1 MEDNTIKL
9 MEMRIAELE
18 TLVKFQQSLMWGADA
33 SEDIA
38 SVQATA
44 DSMSEMMLESYRKE
58 VEYLRARAR
67 VAYEEIDILKERKQ
81 ELERTIL
88 SQAIELSYVRGLM
101 NSERNI
107 NRMENAHKNEENI
120 HDEL

>member
-9 MEMRIAELE
+9 MEIRIAELE
-18 TLVKFQQSLMWGADA
+18 KLVKFQQSLMWGADA
-33 SEDIA
+33 
-38 SVQATA
+38 
-44 DSMSEMMLESYRKE
+44 MSEGVDSCRKE

>member
-9 MEMRIAELE
+9 MEIRIAELE
-18 TLVKFQQSLMWGADA
+18 KLVKFQQSLMWGADA

-38 SVQATA
+38 SVQAAA
-44 DSMSEMMLESYRKE
+44 DSMSEDVESYRKE

-107 NRMENAHKNEENI
+107 NRMENAHKNEENN

>member
-9 MEMRIAELE
+9 MEIRIAELE
-18 TLVKFQQSLMWGADA
+18 KLVKFQQTLMWGADA

-38 SVQATA
+38 SVQAAA
-44 DSMSEMMLESYRKE
+44 DAMSEDVESYRKE

>member
-9 MEMRIAELE
+9 MEIRIAELE
-18 TLVKFQQSLMWGADA
+18 KLVKFQQSLMWGANA

-38 SVQATA
+38 SVQAAA
-44 DSMSEMMLESYRKE
+44 DAMSEDVESYRKE

>member
-1 MEDNTIKL
+1 VEDNTIKL
-9 MEMRIAELE
+9 MEIRIAELE
-18 TLVKFQQSLMWGADA
+18 KLVKFQQTLMWGADA

-38 SVQATA
+38 SVQAAA
-44 DSMSEMMLESYRKE
+44 DAMSEDVESYRKE

>member
-9 MEMRIAELE
+9 MEIRIAELE
-18 TLVKFQQSLMWGADA
+18 KLVKFQQSLMWGADA

-38 SVQATA
+38 SVQAAA
-44 DSMSEMMLESYRKE
+44 DAMSEDVESYRKE